1 MKNCLKLL
9 LIFIMSFII
18 IYLLL
23 TLSLFFKYC
32 KLNNL
37 YLFTND
43 TSDKI
48 MNLDSSKIKELGD
61 TIANYKN
68 VLDSS
73 LDSSYYENN
82 SNYHSI
88 AEYYDTLGLSVH
100 DYMQQGLNYISTAY
114 LNFSI
119 ILGISITIA
128 YFIINS
134 TLNTNI
140 KFLCGYICI
149 ILIFPHILAFSYSH
163 NLFNIIKAYYKTP
176 NILHFYI
183 LYSISY
189 ILIYVLNYKK
199 TNKKAK

>member
-1 MKNCLKLL
+1 MKKFLKLL
-9 LIFIMSFII
+9 LIFIMSFIV

-88 AEYYDTLGLSVH
+88 AEY
-100 DYMQQGLNYISTAY
+100 
-114 LNFSI
+114 
-119 ILGISITIA
+119 
-128 YFIINS
+128 
-134 TLNTNI
+134 
-140 KFLCGYICI
+140 
-149 ILIFPHILAFSYSH
+149 
-163 NLFNIIKAYYKTP
+163 
-176 NILHFYI
+176 
-183 LYSISY
+183 
-189 ILIYVLNYKK
+189 
-199 TNKKAK
+199 